1 MGVGRRSLWI
11 RTDMVRP
18 GAFFMPEISER
29 SEMETMPTAVEELR
43 ADVIRRV
50 KDEDITFIQLWFTD
64 VVGRLKS
71 FAITQRELEAAITHG
86 MGFDGSSVTG
96 FNAIEESDMIAMPDP
111 TSFRVLPWSSG
122 DRSVA

>member
-1 MGVGRRSLWI
+1 
-11 RTDMVRP
+11 
-18 GAFFMPEISER
+18 
-29 SEMETMPTAVEELR
+29 METIPTAVDDLR

-50 KDEDITFIQLWFTD
+50 REEDITFIQLWFSD

-71 FAITQRELEAAITHG
+71 FAITQRELEDAVMHG

-111 TSFRVLPWSSG
+111 ASFRVLPWSSG
-122 DRSVA
+122 ERSVARMI

>member
-1 MGVGRRSLWI
+1 MPAGGREATKPLTVTERGPA
-11 RTDMVRP
+11 R
-18 GAFFMPEISER
+18 GFFHAQIPAKGQR
-29 SEMETMPTAVEELR
+29 METIPTAADDLR

-71 FAITQRELEAAITHG
+71 FAITQRELEDAVMHG

-96 FNAIEESDMIAMPDP
+96 FNAIEES
-111 TSFRVLPWSSG
+111 
-122 DRSVA
+122 

>member
-1 MGVGRRSLWI
+1 
-11 RTDMVRP
+11 
-18 GAFFMPEISER
+18 MPETSER
-29 SEMETMPTAVEELR
+29 SEMETMPTAAEELR

-50 KDEDITFIQLWFTD
+50 KDEDIAFIQLWFTD
-64 VVGRLKS
+64 VAGRLKR

-111 TSFRVLPWSSG
+111 TTFAVLPWRPEEQG
-122 DRSVA
+122 VGRMFCDVITPER